1 MVKLKLH
8 EPRIILQGPVCE
20 EAGWG
25 YYQFPRIFALPDG
38 RLAAAIHVEDDLSA
52 CYGREKKWLVSDD
65 EGRSW
70 TECGP
75 EIKAMCGYETASGER
90 LWPVE
95 QPVIDLKDY
104 EVPPFRLASYSL
116 PTDSTET
123 MQNSTA
129 SNRLP
134 EGIGKFTGAFGETY
148 RTYLVDCLP
157 TGLMEKKW
165 KFLRWS
171 PETGR
176 VTEEDSPLDWPY
188 MSTHSLFDGS
198 MLQLMRPNLWGNI
211 KLAPDG
217 SLWAAHY
224 DGYGANP
231 ENGAFYTVSTCYFFR
246 SIDDGR
252 SWKLMSYIDYHPDIF
267 EDKLAYFRDGFDEPD
282 LAFMPDGSMIVLMR
296 TAGVFHGAPEW
307 GPSYLSRST
316 DGGKT
321 WQKPWR
327 FDDIGVL
334 PQLRSLKCGVT
345 LAVYGRPGIYVRAT
359 EDPSGLKWDAPVELM
374 TPEDRSPLMNR
385 RPERPNFHQWAG
397 SCCNMTAAVIGDNK
411 IVIAYSDFYVPD
423 EKGIKR
429 KTCLSQVIE
438 VV

>member
-1 MVKLKLH
+1 
-8 EPRIILQGPVCE
+8 
-20 EAGWG
+20 
-25 YYQFPRIFALPDG
+25 
-38 RLAAAIHVEDDLSA
+38 
-52 CYGREKKWLVSDD
+52 
-65 EGRSW
+65 
-70 TECGP
+70 
-75 EIKAMCGYETASGER
+75 
-90 LWPVE
+90 
-95 QPVIDLKDY
+95 
-104 EVPPFRLASYSL
+104 
-116 PTDSTET
+116 
-123 MQNSTA
+123 
-129 SNRLP
+129 
-134 EGIGKFTGAFGETY
+134 
-148 RTYLVDCLP
+148 
-157 TGLMEKKW
+157 
-165 KFLRWS
+165 
-171 PETGR
+171 
-176 VTEEDSPLDWPY
+176 
-188 MSTHSLFDGS
+188 
-198 MLQLMRPNLWGNI
+198 
-211 KLAPDG
+211 
-217 SLWAAHY
+217 
-224 DGYGANP
+224 
-231 ENGAFYTVSTCYFFR
+231 
-246 SIDDGR
+246 
-252 SWKLMSYIDYHPDIF
+252 MSYIDYHPDIF